1 MLKIKKKILACVL
14 STAIFTSLWGCSSQE
29 LEESVDHFLETV
41 QNTLSSQEEPEE
53 EETAEIPERE
63 ITEEQSAYYYGYS
76 TLNGEEQTVY
86 RQLAAGIENFQEKI
100 PVDSISQE
108 QLEKVMRVLM
118 ADHPEYFWTDGTS
131 SYTYQELPGGG
142 VQNMEIQPEYQVDSQ
157 EASSL
162 REQIEAKADQWIA
175 AAPQGDTYDK
185 IKYVYETL
193 IDQVAYEENSPQ
205 NQNIRSVFLEGK
217 TVCMGYSKAAQY
229 LLNRMGIFCTLV
241 TGTVTGNRPSSH
253 AWNLVRIGEQYYY
266 MDVTWG
272 NPGYLNPVENDAYIS
287 YSYLCCNWDTIA
299 PTHTPDDTIPLP
311 PCQDDSYNYYKNK
324 GRWYETYDWNQIYQV
339 IQNDLAQGAEMT
351 ELRFASQDN
360 YDLAVQE
367 LVQGS
372 LIQEAVQNSTAVA
385 PGQSFSWQTYYGGSD
400 CLIIILWQ

>member
-1 MLKIKKKILACVL
+1 MFAIKKKILAYLLIAVM
-14 STAIFTSLWGCSSQE
+14 FTGICGCSSRDI
-29 LEESVDHFLETV
+29 EEAADLFRETV
-41 QNTLSSQEEPEE
+41 QDTLNTQEERDGEDTE
-53 EETAEIPERE
+53 EIPEKE
-63 ITEEQSAYYYGYS
+63 ISREQSAYYYGYS
-76 TLNGEEQTVY
+76 TLDEESQKVY
-86 RQLAAGIENFQEKI
+86 RQLAAGIESFQEKI
-100 PVDSISQE
+100 PVDPISQE
-108 QLEKVMRVLM
+108 QLEKVMRILM

-142 VQNMEIQPEYQVDSQ
+142 IQNMEVQPAYQVTGQ
-157 EASSL
+157 EALDLKS
-162 REQIEAKADQWIA
+162 QIEAKADQWIQG
-175 AAPQGDTYDK
+175 APQGDTYEQ

-193 IDQVAYEENSPQ
+193 IDQAEYQEDSPQ

-241 TGTVTGNRPSSH
+241 TGTVTGEKPSSH
-253 AWNLVRIGEQYYY
+253 AWNLVKIGEQYYY

-351 ELRFASQDN
+351 ELRFASQDS

>member
-1 MLKIKKKILACVL
+1 
-14 STAIFTSLWGCSSQE
+14 
-29 LEESVDHFLETV
+29 
-41 QNTLSSQEEPEE
+41 
-53 EETAEIPERE
+53 
-63 ITEEQSAYYYGYS
+63 
-76 TLNGEEQTVY
+76 
-86 RQLAAGIENFQEKI
+86 
-100 PVDSISQE
+100 
-108 QLEKVMRVLM
+108 
-118 ADHPEYFWTDGTS
+118 
-131 SYTYQELPGGG
+131 
-142 VQNMEIQPEYQVDSQ
+142 
-157 EASSL
+157 
-162 REQIEAKADQWIA
+162 
-175 AAPQGDTYDK
+175 
-185 IKYVYETL
+185 
-193 IDQVAYEENSPQ
+193 
-205 NQNIRSVFLEGK
+205 
-217 TVCMGYSKAAQY
+217 MGYSKAAQY

-241 TGTVTGNRPSSH
+241 TGTVTGDRPSSH

-272 NPGYLNPVENDAYIS
+272 NPGYVNHVENDAYIS

-351 ELRFASQDN
+351 ELRFASQDS